1 MPPNSKG
8 GKGYK
13 KHKKGGEAES
23 SEHTYIERQA
33 GQMIGRV
40 IRLLGNRNVL
50 CYCNDDR
57 LRICHICGKMKGR
70 VWIEPGDMVL
80 LSLREFETQVVIG
93 KDDRRGD
100 IIAKYAPDHLKRL
113 RKEPDANPKL
123 FMKLETSENL
133 TLAEIGLDKSREQLL
148 KATDDIGF
156 VFEDGSDSEAEEKKG
171 KAAAKAAGP
180 PMPFGWATPGSAAGA
195 AGESDEVDIDKI

>member
-8 GKGYK
+8 GKAYK

-23 SEHTYIERQA
+23 SDQTYIVQQA

-50 CYCNDDR
+50 CYCNDNR

-80 LSLREFETQVVIG
+80 LSLREFETQTVEG

-100 IIAKYAPDHLKRL
+100 IIGKYAPDHLKRL
-113 RKEPDANPKL
+113 RKEPNANPKL

-133 TLAEIGLDKSREQLL
+133 TLAEIGIDKSHEQLL

-156 VFEDGSDSEAEEKKG
+156 VFEDGSDSEGEEKKAA
-171 KAAAKAAGP
+171 KAAKAAGP
-180 PMPFGWATPGSAAGA
+180 PMPQAWGVTATTAATA
-195 AGESDEVDIDKI
+195 ATTDEVDIDNI